1 MKRYGF
7 GYDKVRNKLNK
18 RGICKMERREIKRTA
33 KKLLKGNWKVAIL
46 NLIIISVLTGAIS
59 QVILTVLGTGSSLTA
74 LDSVMQGNMNDP
86 AIVAEPSVLASLLTS
101 LVSIL
106 VGFISGLLYA
116 GYAWNILDMIDG
128 AKLSIEGMFQTFKKE
143 RIFKTTGL
151 IIVTSILIMLWSL
164 LLIVPGII
172 KSFSYSQALN
182 LMKDD
187 PSISIMD
194 ALDQSRKLMK
204 GNKWNYFLLQLSF
217 IWWYIVPFV
226 IFSLLLL
233 GSIQTISSA
242 INNEASNGIAVIIGF
257 ILLFLAVML
266 FVVLISFYIEPYRTT
281 AQQVFYRTLT
291 DGADYD
297 PEHPADRTDEIKQY
311 DEYEGNQLDDT
322 NF

>member
-59 QVILTVLGTGSSLTA
+59 QVILTVLGTGSSLTMIE
-74 LDSVMQGNMNDP
+74 SVIEGNQIDP
-86 AIVAEPSVLASLLTS
+86 TMAVGPSVSASLLTS

-291 DGADYD
+291 DGVAYD

-322 NF
+322 DF

>member
-59 QVILTVLGTGSSLTA
+59 QVILTVLGTGSSLTMIE
-74 LDSVMQGNMNDP
+74 SVIEGNQIDP
-86 AIVAEPSVLASLLTS
+86 TMAVGPSVSASLLTS

-322 NF
+322 DF